1 MKKHLRND
9 PNEKLMKKKLL
20 LFDIDGT
27 LILTG
32 GVAARL
38 MAVSVSEIA
47 GIPVSWTMSD
57 FVGNT
62 DRNIV
67 MTLLNRCGI
76 AASSMNEMTTRVMES
91 YLSKLKI
98 EIVKDGVVTI
108 LPGVIQFLHTISS
121 DSRFALGL
129 LTGNVREGARLKL
142 ALQRLYDYFPVGA
155 FGDDALNREDLPPI
169 AIRRAEKHYGQF
181 FERRD
186 IWIIGDSVND
196 IRCAHTN
203 RLQSLIVASG
213 HTQEQDLLKY
223 KPSGLLPD
231 LKDSA
236 KIIDILLS

>member
-1 MKKHLRND
+1 M
-9 PNEKLMKKKLL
+9 NESMKKKLL

-76 AASSMNEMTTRVMES
+76 AASSMNEMTGCVMES
-91 YLSKLKI
+91 YLNKLKI

-108 LPGVIQFLHTISS
+108 LPGVTQFLHTIST

-142 ALQRLYDYFPVGA
+142 SVQRLYDYFPAGA
-155 FGDDALNREDLPPI
+155 FGDDAVNREDLPPI
-169 AIRRAEKHYGQF
+169 AIRRAEKHFGQF
-181 FERRD
+181 FERQN
-186 IWIIGDSVND
+186 IWIIGDSVHD
-196 IRCAHTN
+196 IRCAHAN
-203 RLQSLIVASG
+203 RLRSLAVASG
-213 HTQEQDLLKY
+213 HTPEQDLLKY
-223 KPSGLLPD
+223 KPSGLLRD
-231 LKDSA
+231 LKDFG
-236 KIIDILLS
+236 KIMDILLS